1 MAKHDPYLEAAA
13 PIPLD
18 EENALLR
25 ASLAEAQRRIQELER
40 SADGDSLTPLPS
52 AFRFRTELERV
63 TGLAQ
68 RHGTPAAVVS
78 IVLDGVEAIG
88 ERHGHFAVDAVLVH
102 VARLLCGLIRSTDI
116 LARTGEAEFGLI
128 LDHLDHN
135 SAIDTAERLERC
147 IAENPLDLGHAR
159 VKVEAT
165 VATTAIMPGDSA
177 DQVLEHAQRNL
188 AAVRNGF

>member
-13 PIPLD
+13 PISLD

-40 SADGDSLTPLPS
+40 SAGADGLTPLPS

-159 VKVEAT
+159 VTVEAT

-177 DQVLEHAQRNL
+177 DQVLDHAQRNL
-188 AAVRNGF
+188 AAIRNGL